1 MISSEPYA
9 LWAIESADPKVT
21 DTLSFATVNP
31 DIHIRPDIGV
41 QRELKLRLLNG
52 THTFSCG
59 PAVLCGFP
67 TVDTA
72 MEDPIFGAFVR
83 QLMMEDIIPAL
94 SHPDINVS
102 DAQAYASSVIDR
114 FRNPHIGHRWI
125 SITVNYSRKL
135 EMRNLPLIRRAL
147 DQLGMISERMA
158 FAMAA
163 YLRFMKVEAGPDGR
177 FRGGV
182 DGHEYE
188 VQDEFSAFY
197 ADLWKIQ
204 DDPKALVQQAFAQ
217 TGLWGDDLGKSSA
230 FIDAVAA
237 QLAWIMKHGS
247 IPNSPIGHDIR
258 P

>member
-1 MISSEPYA
+1 
-9 LWAIESADPKVT
+9 
-21 DTLSFATVNP
+21 
-31 DIHIRPDIGV
+31 
-41 QRELKLRLLNG
+41 
-52 THTFSCG
+52 
-59 PAVLCGFP
+59 
-67 TVDTA
+67 
-72 MEDPIFGAFVR
+72 MEDPIFGTFVR
-83 QLMMEDIIPAL
+83 QLMMEDIIPSL

-197 ADLWKIQ
+197 ADLWKTQ

-247 IPNSPIGHDIR
+247 IPTSPIGHDIR